1 MRSKKAEK
9 LSESPNIESATGEPI
24 VFDFTPEEPD
34 DTSKSAV
41 DGIPIDEKDIEFHA
55 KDIKKK
61 DDSKLFVKVEGA
73 ERLARQKERA
83 AKKKDDELI
92 KRLQTA
98 ANKRKKEYKDAEYGV
113 LFLKSTTA
121 NTDPINGTMV
131 SIDWVDPSPSETPK
145 INKTINVLY
154 AREAA

>member
-1 MRSKKAEK
+1 MAYAIIYIKWRTGRVKSKKAEK

-24 VFDFTPEEPD
+24 VFDFTPEELD
-34 DTSKSAV
+34 DTSESAV

-73 ERLARQKERA
+73 EKLARQKERA

-98 ANKRKKEYKDAEYGV
+98 ANKRKKEYKDAENEKKAANV
-113 LFLKSTTA
+113 TT
-121 NTDPINGTMV
+121 
-131 SIDWVDPSPSETPK
+131 SPTNE
-145 INKTINVLY
+145 
-154 AREAA
+154 

>member
-1 MRSKKAEK
+1 MAYAIIYIKWRTGRVKSKKAEK

-73 ERLARQKERA
+73 EKLARQKERA

-98 ANKRKKEYKDAEYGV
+98 ANKRKKEYKDAENEKKAANV
-113 LFLKSTTA
+113 TT
-121 NTDPINGTMV
+121 
-131 SIDWVDPSPSETPK
+131 SPTNE
-145 INKTINVLY
+145 
-154 AREAA
+154 

>member
-1 MRSKKAEK
+1 MKSKKAEK

-24 VFDFTPEEPD
+24 VFDFTPEELD
-34 DTSKSAV
+34 DTSESAV

-73 ERLARQKERA
+73 EKLARQKERA

-92 KRLQTA
+92 NRLQTA
-98 ANKRKKEYKDAEYGV
+98 ANKRKKEYKDAENEKKAANV
-113 LFLKSTTA
+113 TT
-121 NTDPINGTMV
+121 
-131 SIDWVDPSPSETPK
+131 SPTNE
-145 INKTINVLY
+145 
-154 AREAA
+154 